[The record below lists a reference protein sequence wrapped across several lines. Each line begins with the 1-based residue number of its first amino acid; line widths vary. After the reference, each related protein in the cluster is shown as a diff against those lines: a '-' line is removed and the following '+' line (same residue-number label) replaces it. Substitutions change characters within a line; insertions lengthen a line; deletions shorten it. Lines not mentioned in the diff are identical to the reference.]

1 MLSAALT
8 VQVWRGCSV
17 VLAVGLHG
25 LYITMVDGGVV
36 VNVMYVVPRITSTTS
51 AEHGG
56 HRHWHGCVSTGIK
69 YSVWYHTFCMTYLWQ
84 TSYLF
89 QILSRVCSAVC
100 SSLAPAATYHYRA

>member
-1 MLSAALT
+1 MVSDIGYDLVEVYIPLRHWQHSMYCQSASLCLMLSAALT

-25 LYITMVDGGVV
+25 LYITMVDV

-69 YSVWYHTFCMTYLWQ
+69 YSVWYHTFCMTYL
-84 TSYLF
+84 
-89 QILSRVCSAVC
+89 
-100 SSLAPAATYHYRA
+100 